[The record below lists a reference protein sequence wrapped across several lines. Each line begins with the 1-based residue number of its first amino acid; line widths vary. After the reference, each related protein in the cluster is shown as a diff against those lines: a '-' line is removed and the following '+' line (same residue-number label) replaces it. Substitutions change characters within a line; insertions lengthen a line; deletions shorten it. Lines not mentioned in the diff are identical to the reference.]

1 MNADHLILE
10 KHLKKASIYTNFI
23 SGLVAVVVAMS
34 VGYGFYYNTRAT
46 LEQHTT
52 DIQEV
57 KSDVNEIKKNV
68 QETNVFKGVSE
79 IEVQVLSEKIN
90 AIESNVSKMDE
101 KLDKILMQTR

>member
-34 VGYGFYYNTRAT
+34 VGYGFYYNTKAT

-57 KSDVNEIKKNV
+57 KSDVSEIKKNV
-68 QETNVFKGVSE
+68 EATNVFKGVSE
-79 IEVQVLSEKIN
+79 IEVKVLSEKIN

-101 KLDKILMQTR
+101 KLDKILMQTK